1 MKRILAPILL
11 ALTFSVMFSS
21 PSFADWKRV
30 ISSVDGN
37 TFYVDFER
45 IRKVDGFVYFWDLQ
59 DYPKPNS
66 LGYLSFKGYTQ
77 GDCKLFRSRFLSG
90 SFHEKPM
97 GGGMRN
103 PYKVRAKW
111 RYPPPDSVSETILK
125 SVCAYAK

>member
-1 MKRILAPILL
+1 MKTLTLIL

-21 PSFADWKRV
+21 PSFADWKKV
-30 ISSVDGN
+30 SENVVGT

-66 LGYLSFKGYTQ
+66 LGYLSFKGYNQ
-77 GDCKLFRSRFLSG
+77 GDCKLFRNRFLSG
-90 SFHEKPM
+90 YFHEKPM

-103 PYKVRAKW
+103 PYKVTAKW
-111 RYPPPDSVSETILK
+111 GYPPPNSSSETILK